1 MTARKR
7 GGSTPGSRPNNG
19 GKREPGPG
27 KKLGPPRQ
35 RFRLATPEEAR
46 AFEQLAAD
54 LGFQDGQ
61 ALLIGLVERYDEQPG
76 LVRNALR
83 EALFSASEIAVYR
96 ACVEEMLAER
106 DAPDLKD
113 FIL

>member
-1 MTARKR
+1 MGSKG

-35 RFRLATPEEAR
+35 RFRLATPEEAK
-46 AFEQLAAD
+46 AFEQLAVE
-54 LGFQDGQ
+54 LGFADSQ
-61 ALLIGLVERYDEQPG
+61 ALLSKIVERYDEQPG

-83 EALFSASEIAVYR
+83 EALFTASEIAVYR
-96 ACVEEMLAER
+96 ACVDEMLIER
-106 DAPDLKD
+106 DAPRPEN

>member
-1 MTARKR
+1 M
-7 GGSTPGSRPNNG
+7 G
-19 GKREPGPG
+19 GKGSGNKDAARG
-27 KKLGPPRQ
+27 KPPRQ

-46 AFEQLAAD
+46 AFEQLASDLSFAD
-54 LGFQDGQ
+54 SQ
-61 ALLIGLVERYDEQPG
+61 ALLGRIVERYDEQPG

-96 ACVEEMLAER
+96 ACVDEMLAER
-106 DAPDLKD
+106 NAPEPED

>member
-1 MTARKR
+1 MSDRRR
-7 GGSTPGSRPNNG
+7 GGSTKGSRPNNG
-19 GKREPGPG
+19 GAREPGPG

-54 LGFQDGQ
+54 LSFPDGQ

-83 EALFSASEIAVYR
+83 EALHGADERKMYA
-96 ACVEEMLAER
+96 ACVDEMLAER
-106 DAPDLKD
+106 DAPDPKD
-113 FIL
+113 FII